1 MPPPS
6 NSRRRVWQIAK
17 WVLLAV
23 VLVAVAAQGWK
34 LGRQVDWAHITIR
47 PGWLILSTLLYV
59 AGWLPAVWF
68 WRELLRE
75 VAPPVSWFEVS
86 KAYFCGHLGKYVPG
100 KAGVIF
106 IRAGMLQ
113 AHGVPFGP
121 GALSAGYETLASMA
135 AGAAVGAALLPFAI
149 PPEALEKILTW
160 IPGGAASADWIPV
173 VVLIG
178 CLCGLRIMSQ
188 VFHRVLKKRVS
199 TDGAGGAMECWKTQ
213 PTWLAFVLLVAGW
226 WIHGLSMGCTIQA
239 LSPDPVSWSDW
250 PRWTAA
256 TSLSIVLGFL
266 ALFSPGGLGVREWI
280 LMEILEPVLG
290 PLALVATVLS
300 RLIWLVGECGAAGI
314 LYYWPVRH
322 RPESRPEPL
331 VVGEGENE
339 PRINTD

>member
-1 MPPPS
+1 MSSVPS
-6 NSRRRVWQIAK
+6 LRRRIWPLVK
-17 WVLLAV
+17 WTLLAL
-23 VLVAVAAQGWK
+23 VLVAVVAQGWK
-34 LGRQVDWAHITIR
+34 LGQQVDWAHITIR

-75 VAPPVSWFEVS
+75 VAGPISWFEVA

-100 KAGVIF
+100 KAGVVF
-106 IRAGMLQ
+106 IRAGMLKSQ
-113 AHGVPFGP
+113 GVPVLP

-149 PPEALEKILTW
+149 SPEALARILRW
-160 IPGGAASADWIPV
+160 IPGGANIPGLIPV
-173 VVLIG
+173 AVLLG
-178 CLCGLRIMSQ
+178 CLLGLRVMSRM
-188 VFHRVLKKRVS
+188 FHRIVRKMVPAEGPEGLV
-199 TDGAGGAMECWKTQ
+199 TVDCWWTQ
-213 PTWLAFVLLVAGW
+213 PTWMAFVLLVLGW

-239 LSPDPVSWSDW
+239 LSPDPISWSDW

-256 TSLSIVLGFL
+256 TSLCIVLGFM

-280 LMEILEPVLG
+280 LMEILEPELG

-314 LYYWPVRH
+314 LYYWPVRGKE
-322 RPESRPEPL
+322 RDPAN
-331 VVGEGENE
+331 EGGT
-339 PRINTD
+339 P

>member
-1 MPPPS
+1 MSFQPS
-6 NSRRRVWQIAK
+6 SRRRVWQVAK
-17 WVLLAV
+17 WLLLAIVLAAV
-23 VLVAVAAQGWK
+23 VRQGWK
-34 LGRQVDWAHITIR
+34 LGQQVDWAHITLR

-86 KAYFCGHLGKYVPG
+86 KAYFCGHLGKYIPG

-113 AHGVPFGP
+113 AQRVPLVP

-135 AGAAVGAALLPFAI
+135 AGAAVGAALLPFAVS
-149 PPEALEKILTW
+149 PETLNKVLVW
-160 IPGGAASADWIPV
+160 IPGGRAIPGLFSLLI
-173 VVLIG
+173 LIG
-178 CLCGLRIMSQ
+178 CLCGLRVMSHL
-188 VFHRVLKKRVS
+188 FHRILKKMVP
-199 TDGAGGAMECWKTQ
+199 AEKPGGTETGPIRYWSKQ

-226 WIHGLSMGCTIQA
+226 WIHGLSMGCTVQA

-266 ALFSPGGLGVREWI
+266 ALFSPGGLGIREWI
-280 LMEILEPVLG
+280 LMEILEPELG

-300 RLIWLVGECGAAGI
+300 RLIWLVGECGTAGI
-314 LYYWPVRH
+314 LYYWPRKH
-322 RPESRPEPL
+322 PSQTE
-331 VVGEGENE
+331 
-339 PRINTD
+339 T

>member
-1 MPPPS
+1 MPPSSPI
-6 NSRRRVWQIAK
+6 RRLWPIVK
-17 WVLLAV
+17 WVLLAL
-23 VLVAVAAQGWK
+23 VLVAVVRQGWK
-34 LGRQVDWAHITIR
+34 LGQQVDWAHITIR

-75 VAPPVSWFEVS
+75 VAGPVSWFEVS

-106 IRAGMLQ
+106 IRAGMLKSQ
-113 AHGVPFGP
+113 GVPVIP

-149 PPEALEKILTW
+149 SPQALAKILVW
-160 IPGGAASADWIPV
+160 IPGGTNIPGLIPV
-173 VVLIG
+173 AVLIG
-178 CLCGLRIMSQ
+178 CLFGLRVMSRM
-188 VFHRVLKKRVS
+188 FHRIVRKMVPAEGTEGLVTVR
-199 TDGAGGAMECWKTQ
+199 CWWGQ
-213 PTWLAFVLLVAGW
+213 PTWLAFILLVLGW

-256 TSLSIVLGFL
+256 TSLSIVLGFV

-280 LMEILEPVLG
+280 LMEILEPELG

-300 RLIWLVGECGAAGI
+300 RFIWLIGECGAAGI
-314 LYYWPVRH
+314 LYYWPRRGNDRDH
-322 RPESRPEPL
+322 TI
-331 VVGEGENE
+331 EGGT
-339 PRINTD
+339 P

>member
-6 NSRRRVWQIAK
+6 AARRRLLFAAK
-17 WVLLAV
+17 WLLLTVVLAAV
-23 VLVAVAAQGWK
+23 VVQGLK

-47 PGWLILSTLLYV
+47 PGWLLLSTLLYV

-75 VAPPVSWFEVS
+75 VAGPVSWFEVS

-113 AHGVPFGP
+113 KHGVPFAP

-135 AGAAVGAALLPFAI
+135 AGAAVGGALLPFAV
-149 PPEALEKILTW
+149 PPQTLNKILAW
-160 IPGGAASADWIPV
+160 LPAGLAQPAVISIL
-173 VVLIG
+173 VLLG
-178 CLCGLRIMSQ
+178 SLCGLRVMSQ
-188 VFHRVLKKRVS
+188 IFHRILKKMVPM
-199 TDGAGGAMECWKTQ
+199 DGAGGAYQCWSRQ
-213 PTWLAFVLLVAGW
+213 PTLLAFLLLIGGW
-226 WIHGLSMGCTIQA
+226 WIHGLSMGCTVQA

-256 TSLSIVLGFL
+256 TSLSIVLGFA

-280 LMEILEPVLG
+280 LMEVLEPELG

-300 RLIWLVGECGAAGI
+300 RFIWLVGECGAAGI
-314 LYYWPVRH
+314 LYYWPAGRN
-322 RPESRPEPL
+322 EDSSRPPTE
-331 VVGEGENE
+331 VAN
-339 PRINTD
+339 RNTE